1 MAAGLDRG
9 ILPPEE
15 DNVKIRD
22 GSSVCEHLFGLSEPY
37 TLGIEEEYMLLDH
50 ETFDLVQRAETILH
64 ADNDGEFAARTSCE
78 LFQSE
83 IEGQT
88 PVCSD
93 VACAQAELR
102 RLRDHLGTLA

>member
-1 MAAGLDRG
+1 MAVGLDRV
-9 ILPPEE
+9 ILTPEE
-15 DNVKIRD
+15 DKVKVRD
-22 GSSVCEHLFGLSEPY
+22 GSSVCEHRFGVSEPY

-64 ADNDGEFAARTSCE
+64 ADNEDEFAARTSCE

-93 VACAQAELR
+93 VACAKAELG
-102 RLRDHLGTLA
+102 RLR